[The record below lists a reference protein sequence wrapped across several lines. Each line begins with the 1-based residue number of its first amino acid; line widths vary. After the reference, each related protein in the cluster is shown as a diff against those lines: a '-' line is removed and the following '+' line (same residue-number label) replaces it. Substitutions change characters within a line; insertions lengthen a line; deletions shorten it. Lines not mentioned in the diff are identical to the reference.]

1 MKFNYDIKFTD
12 NTPQLHE
19 ALDSWAER
27 VLTIW
32 GMKVQDYAQLLVP
45 TGTADSTG
53 IEGYVGGA
61 LKQSLTYAVD
71 LAKKTVTIGSNLFYS
86 VYVELGTGIFA
97 EKGNGRKTPWVWKDF
112 NGKWH
117 FTRGMAPRPFLRP
130 AWKNTLTRCERPQWK
145 KEIRRFKYEQN
156 RRAGNRARKLAFG
169 TAQAPKQSKNLRS
182 SAT

>member
-12 NTPQLHE
+12 NTQQLHE
-19 ALDSWAER
+19 ALESWATR
-27 VLTIW
+27 VLHIW
-32 GMKVQDYAQLLVP
+32 GMKIHDYAQLLVP

-61 LKQSLTYAVD
+61 LKQSLSYFVD
-71 LAKKTVTIGSNLFYS
+71 MASKTVTIGSNLFYS

-117 FTRGMAPRPFLRP
+117 FTRGMTPRPFLRP
-130 AWKNTLTRCERPQWK
+130 AVEEHIDELR
-145 KEIRRFKYEQN
+145 EIAVEE
-156 RRAGNRARKLAFG
+156 GNQG
-169 TAQAPKQSKNLRS
+169 E
-182 SAT
+182 

>member
-1 MKFNYDIKFTD
+1 MNFNYDIKFTD
-12 NTPQLHE
+12 NTPQLLE
-19 ALDSWAER
+19 VLDSWAER
-27 VLTIW
+27 VLTLW

-61 LKQSLTYAVD
+61 LKQSLTYALD

-117 FTRGMAPRPFLRP
+117 FTRGMKAANDGKGFLRP
-130 AWKNTLTRCERPQWK
+130 AVEEHIDELREIAVEEGN
-145 KEIRRFKYEQN
+145 KEV
-156 RRAGNRARKLAFG
+156 
-169 TAQAPKQSKNLRS
+169 
-182 SAT
+182 

>member
-12 NTPQLHE
+12 NTPQLYE

-27 VLTIW
+27 VLTLW

-61 LKQSLTYAVD
+61 LKQSLTYALD
-71 LAKKTVTIGSNLFYS
+71 LAKKTVTIGSDLFYS
-86 VYVELGTGIFA
+86 LLVELGTGIFA

-117 FTRGMAPRPFLRP
+117 FTRGMKAANDGKGFLRP
-130 AWKNTLTRCERPQWK
+130 AVEDHIDELREIAVEEGN
-145 KEIRRFKYEQN
+145 KE
-156 RRAGNRARKLAFG
+156 A
-169 TAQAPKQSKNLRS
+169 
-182 SAT
+182 

>member
-1 MKFNYDIKFTD
+1 MKFNCDIKFTD
-12 NTPQLHE
+12 NAPLTLE
-19 ALDSWAER
+19 ELNSWEGR

-61 LKQSLTYAVD
+61 LKQSLTFAVD
-71 LAKKTVTIGSNLFYS
+71 LAQKAVAIGTNLFYA

-97 EKGNGRKTPWVWKDF
+97 EKGNGRKTPWIWKDF

-130 AWKNTLTRCERPQWK
+130 AVEEHTDELR
-145 KEIRRFKYEQN
+145 EIAVEEAN
-156 RRAGNRARKLAFG
+156 REV
-169 TAQAPKQSKNLRS
+169 
-182 SAT
+182 

>member
-1 MKFNYDIKFTD
+1 MNFNYNIKFTD

-53 IEGYVGGA
+53 IEGYVGSA
-61 LKQSLTYAVD
+61 LKQSLTYALD

-130 AWKNTLTRCERPQWK
+130 AVEEHIDELREIAVEEGN
-145 KEIRRFKYEQN
+145 KE
-156 RRAGNRARKLAFG
+156 A
-169 TAQAPKQSKNLRS
+169 
-182 SAT
+182 

>member
-1 MKFNYDIKFTD
+1 MNFKYDIKFED

-19 ALDSWAER
+19 ALEAWVER

-61 LKQSLTYAVD
+61 LKQSLTYITDA
-71 LAKKTVTIGSNLFYS
+71 ASKTVTVGSALLYAL
-86 VYVELGTGIFA
+86 YVELGTGIFA
-97 EKGNGRKTPWVWKDF
+97 EKGDGRKTPWVWKDQ
-112 NGKWH
+112 NGKYH

-130 AWKNTLTRCERPQWK
+130 AVEDHI
-145 KEIRRFKYEQN
+145 KELQEIAVRE
-156 RRAGNRARKLAFG
+156 
-169 TAQAPKQSKNLRS
+169 AQDG
-182 SAT
+182 

>member
-1 MKFNYDIKFTD
+1 MNFNYDIKFTD

-32 GMKVQDYAQLLVP
+32 GMKVQDYARLLVP
-45 TGTADSTG
+45 TGAAGSTG

-61 LKQSLTYAVD
+61 LKQSLTFALD

-117 FTRGMAPRPFLRP
+117 FTRGMRAANEGKGFLRP
-130 AWKNTLTRCERPQWK
+130 AVEDHIDELREIAAEEAN
-145 KEIRRFKYEQN
+145 KE
-156 RRAGNRARKLAFG
+156 
-169 TAQAPKQSKNLRS
+169 
-182 SAT
+182 

>member
-12 NTPQLHE
+12 HTPQLHE

-117 FTRGMAPRPFLRP
+117 FTRGMKAANDGKGFLRP
-130 AWKNTLTRCERPQWK
+130 AVEEHIDELR
-145 KEIRRFKYEQN
+145 EIAVEEAEKGE
-156 RRAGNRARKLAFG
+156 
-169 TAQAPKQSKNLRS
+169 
-182 SAT
+182 

>member
-1 MKFNYDIKFTD
+1 MKFDYDIRFTD
-12 NTPQLHE
+12 HTPHLHE
-19 ALDSWAER
+19 ALEAWVER

-61 LKQSLTYAVD
+61 LKASLTYVVSA
-71 LAKKTVTIGSNLFYS
+71 AQKTVTIGSNLFYS
-86 VYVELGTGIFA
+86 VYVELGTGIYA
-97 EKGNGRKTPWVWKDF
+97 EKGNGRKKPWVWKDF

-130 AWKNTLTRCERPQWK
+130 AVEEHIDELREIAVEEGN
-145 KEIRRFKYEQN
+145 KEV
-156 RRAGNRARKLAFG
+156 
-169 TAQAPKQSKNLRS
+169 
-182 SAT
+182 

>member
-1 MKFNYDIKFTD
+1 MDFKYDIKFAD

-117 FTRGMAPRPFLRP
+117 FTRGMKAANDGKGFLRP
-130 AWKNTLTRCERPQWK
+130 AVEEHIEELREIAVEEGN
-145 KEIRRFKYEQN
+145 KE
-156 RRAGNRARKLAFG
+156 A
-169 TAQAPKQSKNLRS
+169 
-182 SAT
+182 

>member
-1 MKFNYDIKFTD
+1 MKFKCDIKFTD
-12 NTPQLHE
+12 NAPLTLE
-19 ALDSWAER
+19 ELDSWEER

-71 LAKKTVTIGSNLFYS
+71 LAQKAVAIGTNLFYA

-130 AWKNTLTRCERPQWK
+130 AVEEHIDELREIALEEAN
-145 KEIRRFKYEQN
+145 KE
-156 RRAGNRARKLAFG
+156 A
-169 TAQAPKQSKNLRS
+169 
-182 SAT
+182 

>member
-1 MKFNYDIKFTD
+1 MNFNYDIKFTD

-71 LAKKTVTIGSNLFYS
+71 LAKKTVTIGSDLFYS
-86 VYVELGTGIFA
+86 LLVELGTGVFA

-117 FTRGMAPRPFLRP
+117 FTRGMRAANEGKGFLRP
-130 AWKNTLTRCERPQWK
+130 AVENHIDELREIAVEEGN
-145 KEIRRFKYEQN
+145 KEV
-156 RRAGNRARKLAFG
+156 
-169 TAQAPKQSKNLRS
+169 
-182 SAT
+182 

>member
-1 MKFNYDIKFTD
+1 MKLNYDIKFTD

-45 TGTADSTG
+45 TGTAD
-53 IEGYVGGA
+53 
-61 LKQSLTYAVD
+61 
-71 LAKKTVTIGSNLFYS
+71 TVTIASNLFYS

-97 EKGNGRKTPWVWKDF
+97 EKGNGRKTPWVWQDF

-130 AWKNTLTRCERPQWK
+130 AVEDHIDELREIAVEEGN
-145 KEIRRFKYEQN
+145 KE
-156 RRAGNRARKLAFG
+156 A
-169 TAQAPKQSKNLRS
+169 
-182 SAT
+182 

>member
-1 MKFNYDIKFTD
+1 MKFEYDIKFTD

-27 VLTIW
+27 VLTKW

-45 TGTADSTG
+45 TGTADRTG

-61 LKQSLTYAVD
+61 LKQSLTYALD

-86 VYVELGTGIFA
+86 VYVELGTGVHA
-97 EKGNGRKTPWVWKDF
+97 TNGDGRKTPWVWKDF

-117 FTRGMAPRPFLRP
+117 FTRGMRAANEGKGFLRP
-130 AWKNTLTRCERPQWK
+130 AVEDHIDELR
-145 KEIRRFKYEQN
+145 EIAVEE
-156 RRAGNRARKLAFG
+156 GNREA
-169 TAQAPKQSKNLRS
+169 
-182 SAT
+182 

>member
-1 MKFNYDIKFTD
+1 MNFNYDIKFTD
-12 NTPQLHE
+12 NTPRLLE
-19 ALDSWAER
+19 ALDSWEER
-27 VLTIW
+27 VLTLW
-32 GMKVQDYAQLLVP
+32 GMTVQDYAQLLVP

-61 LKQSLTYAVD
+61 LKQSLTYAID

-117 FTRGMAPRPFLRP
+117 FTRGMRAANEGKGFLRP
-130 AWKNTLTRCERPQWK
+130 AVEDHIDELREIAVEEAN
-145 KEIRRFKYEQN
+145 KED
-156 RRAGNRARKLAFG
+156 
-169 TAQAPKQSKNLRS
+169 
-182 SAT
+182 

>member
-1 MKFNYDIKFTD
+1 MKFEYDIKFTD

-27 VLTIW
+27 VLTNW

-61 LKQSLTYAVD
+61 LKASLTYAVD
-71 LAKKTVTIGSNLFYS
+71 LAKKTVAIGSNLFYS
-86 VYVELGTGIFA
+86 VYVELGTGVHA
-97 EKGNGRKTPWVWKDF
+97 TNGNGRKTPWVWKDF

-117 FTRGMAPRPFLRP
+117 FPRGMRAANEGKGFLRP
-130 AWKNTLTRCERPQWK
+130 AVEDHIDELREIAVEEAN
-145 KEIRRFKYEQN
+145 KED
-156 RRAGNRARKLAFG
+156 
-169 TAQAPKQSKNLRS
+169 
-182 SAT
+182 

>member
-1 MKFNYDIKFTD
+1 MKFDYNIKVTD

-19 ALDSWAER
+19 ALEAWVER

-45 TGTADSTG
+45 TGTEDSTG

-61 LKQSLTYAVD
+61 LKASLTYVVSA
-71 LAKKTVTIGSNLFYS
+71 AQKTVTIGSNLFYS

-97 EKGNGRKTPWVWKDF
+97 EKGNGRKTPWVWQDF

-130 AWKNTLTRCERPQWK
+130 AVEDHI
-145 KEIRRFKYEQN
+145 KELQEIAVEE
-156 RRAGNRARKLAFG
+156 GNKEV
-169 TAQAPKQSKNLRS
+169 
-182 SAT
+182 

>member
-1 MKFNYDIKFTD
+1 MPMKFEYNIKFTD
-12 NTPQLHE
+12 NTPRLFE

-32 GMKVQDYAQLLVP
+32 GMTVQDYARLLVP

-61 LKQSLTYAVD
+61 LKQSLTYAVY

-97 EKGNGRKTPWVWKDF
+97 EKGNGRKTPWVWNDF

-117 FTRGMAPRPFLRP
+117 FTRGMKARPFLRS
-130 AWKNTLTRCERPQWK
+130 AVEEHIEELREIAVEEGN
-145 KEIRRFKYEQN
+145 KE
-156 RRAGNRARKLAFG
+156 
-169 TAQAPKQSKNLRS
+169 T
-182 SAT
+182 

>member
-27 VLTIW
+27 VLTLW

-61 LKQSLTYAVD
+61 LKQSLTYALD

-117 FTRGMAPRPFLRP
+117 FTRGMKAANDGKGFLRP
-130 AWKNTLTRCERPQWK
+130 AVENHIDELREIAVQEAEK
-145 KEIRRFKYEQN
+145 KE
-156 RRAGNRARKLAFG
+156 
-169 TAQAPKQSKNLRS
+169 
-182 SAT
+182 

>member
-1 MKFNYDIKFTD
+1 MKFEYNIKFID

-32 GMKVQDYAQLLVP
+32 GMTVQDYAQLLVP

-61 LKQSLTYAVD
+61 LKQSLTFALD
-71 LAKKTVTIGSNLFYS
+71 LAKKAVTIGSDLFYS
-86 VYVELGTGIFA
+86 LFVELGTGIFA

-117 FTRGMAPRPFLRP
+117 FTRGMKAANDGKGFLRP
-130 AWKNTLTRCERPQWK
+130 AVEDHIEELREIAVEEGN
-145 KEIRRFKYEQN
+145 KEV
-156 RRAGNRARKLAFG
+156 
-169 TAQAPKQSKNLRS
+169 
-182 SAT
+182 